1 MRLSVLADTM
11 NQVVGT
17 KPALIL
23 QQTML
28 MVQSGYACD
37 AGGNARPLSTVRGNW
52 LPL

>member
-11 NQVVGT
+11 NRVVGT